1 MYLKKKLL
9 KAASVCSYAFTALW
23 FVVAACFFALSD
35 ALYWMFAVFALVSL
49 YSGFVV
55 TSVREKAESVTLAKK
70 ENIKLLVCWILSIVC
85 PPAFVLNGLAYFR
98 KRPRRKSLL

>member
-1 MYLKKKLL
+1 MKISPKETHAVIKLFFL
-9 KAASVCSYAFTALW
+9 QNALTLFVLGFCETFK

-55 TSVREKAESVTLAKK
+55 TSVREKAESVTLAKTPLISG
-70 ENIKLLVCWILSIVC
+70 ENRLYLV
-85 PPAFVLNGLAYFR
+85 
-98 KRPRRKSLL
+98 SLHPVKY

>member
-55 TSVREKAESVTLAKK
+55 TSVRDNASRFSTA
-70 ENIKLLVCWILSIVC
+70 
-85 PPAFVLNGLAYFR
+85 
-98 KRPRRKSLL
+98 